1 MPNRRVES
9 IAFKVRR
16 SIQTATS
23 ARPRISWSKCSTPAR
38 STSVATA
45 RRSASSTRGVL
56 EYWIVDWRPRQVEV
70 YRRADADLV
79 LARTLREADAV
90 ASPLL
95 PGFSYQ
101 LDQLF
106 ADLPP
111 TA

>member
-1 MPNRRVES
+1 MVEVLSPGTLNERRDRE
-9 IAFKVRR
+9 AKRKLY
-16 SIQTATS
+16 
-23 ARPRISWSKCSTPAR
+23 AR
-38 STSVATA
+38 
-45 RRSASSTRGVL
+45 RGVL
-56 EYWIVDWRPRQVEV
+56 EYWIVDWRLRQVEV